1 MYGMRSLRPEV
12 PEEDY
17 FVMNG
22 GAIAVA
28 VAKKLRQWVFGAV
41 SSQKSFWRSSGDGL
55 LL

>member
-1 MYGMRSLRPEV
+1 MRSLRPEV

-28 VAKKLRQWVFGAV
+28 VAKKLRQWGFGAV
-41 SSQKSFWRSSGDGL
+41 SSQLRFGRSSVDGFL
-55 LL
+55 L

>member
-1 MYGMRSLRPEV
+1 MRSLRPEV

-28 VAKKLRQWVFGAV
+28 VANKLPQGFFGDF
-41 SSQKSFWRSSGDGL
+41 SSQLRFGRGSVDGFL
-55 LL
+55 L

>member
-1 MYGMRSLRPEV
+1 MRSLRPEV

-28 VAKKLRQWVFGAV
+28 VSKKNTHRG
-41 SSQKSFWRSSGDGL
+41 FWARY
-55 LL
+55 

>member
-41 SSQKSFWRSSGDGL
+41 SSQLRFGRSSVDGFL
-55 LL
+55 L

>member
-1 MYGMRSLRPEV
+1 MRSLRPEV

-28 VAKKLRQWVFGAV
+28 VAKKRQWVFGAV
-41 SSQKSFWRSSGDGL
+41 SSQLRFGRSSVDGFL
-55 LL
+55 L

>member
-28 VAKKLRQWVFGAV
+28 VGKKNSQMVFLGV
-41 SSQKSFWRSSGDGL
+41 Y
-55 LL
+55 